1 MSTTEKIAI
10 AAHLHVLL
18 RRKTGRVTD
27 TEWMATNAQY
37 AAEIVRFSREKAAED
52 GHIDLGVWA
61 DRLEEIMAT
70 PDAKHRVP
78 LVKLMADAVRERA
91 VGAHSAVVPTRPVA
105 DQQGARLVNTEE
117 PYPESGF
124 IESTFGPMFGVRR
137 GSGQPGNINC
147 RGTDRCLNLF
157 RGRRMSRRLLIPA
170 QQPWR
175 SVPCCGMRCRCWA

>member
-1 MSTTEKIAI
+1 MEGEAMSSTEKIAI

-27 TEWMATNAQY
+27 TEWMATNAEY

-78 LVKLMADAVRERA
+78 LVKMMADAVKERA
-91 VGAHSAVVPTRPVA
+91 AVAHHAAAGPSVG
-105 DQQGARLVNTEE
+105 DQQSARSVNTEE
-117 PYPESGF
+117 EVYPESGF
-124 IESTFGPMFGVRR
+124 IESTFGAIFGDSETHRQRERR
-137 GSGQPGNINC
+137 DPDAPRYVKGL
-147 RGTDRCLNLF
+147 R
-157 RGRRMSRRLLIPA
+157 
-170 QQPWR
+170 
-175 SVPCCGMRCRCWA
+175 